1 MQSIRRWH
9 HPSLRCF
16 AVALLAAFAA
26 IPGAHAGDWL
36 YRVRPHDNIWTLTS
50 RYLKPGMPWQ
60 KLQAYN
66 KVADPYHLPPGSSL
80 RIPVAWLRVQPA
92 EATVAAVAGDATAFL
107 PGQTSPVPVTPGM
120 KLGYGARID
129 TGAHASLTLE
139 FADGSRV
146 LVQDGS
152 ELTLDRMSAYGDT
165 GMADTQLRLQHG
177 RISNAV
183 TPMPGNTAHFTV
195 QTPGAISSVRGTHF
209 RVAAADGHSQAEVL
223 KGRVDVAGQRRH
235 VQVGHGAGVAVAD
248 GQRPGRVHRLL
259 QAPALDCPARPV
271 TRLAY
276 PLDWTALHGAA
287 HYRVQIAPDARFE
300 TLLLDRVTGAE
311 PHASLP
317 DLPNGDYALRVR
329 GIDADGL
336 EGLDADCVLHAAMH
350 PQPPLVQ
357 EPQAGGKARDERPS
371 FRWSESS
378 EAASYAW
385 QLASDAQFAHLL
397 AERPQL
403 TGDHVRAPQALPLG
417 RYYWR
422 IASRDRAGRLGPY
435 TDALP
440 FDRVAP
446 PPAPSVGE
454 PRRSGNA
461 LTLAWPAGTPGQR
474 YRVQLAHDAGFAHP
488 KVDRTVDQPSLQVRK
503 PGSGTWY
510 VRVRTIDTDG
520 YAGDW
525 GPVQKIRLP
534 CIPCRV
540 AAGVG
545 GGAVVLWLLL

>member
-1 MQSIRRWH
+1 MQSIRRRH
-9 HPSLRCF
+9 SLFARCL
-16 AVALLAAFAA
+16 AVATLALLVT
-26 IPGAHAGDWL
+26 PGARAGDW
-36 YRVRPHDNIWTLTS
+36 YYHVRPHDNIWTLAG
-50 RYLKPGMPWQ
+50 RYLKPDVPWQ

-66 KVADPYHLPPGSSL
+66 KVADPRHLPPGSRL

-92 EATVAAVAGDATAFL
+92 SATVVAVTGDARARL
-107 PGQTSPVPVTPGM
+107 PGQAAATPVTPGM
-120 KLGYGARID
+120 KLGYGTRID
-129 TGAHASLTLE
+129 TAAHASLTLE
-139 FADGSRV
+139 FADGSRM
-146 LVQDGS
+146 LMQDDS
-152 ELTLDRMSAYGDT
+152 ALTLDRMSAYGSS
-165 GMADTQLRLQHG
+165 GMADTRLRLQRG

-183 TPMPGNTAHFTV
+183 TPMPGNTAHFIV

-209 RVAAADGHSQAEVL
+209 RVAAADGHSQTEVL

-235 VQVGHGAGVAVAD
+235 VQVAHGSGVAVAD
-248 GQRPGRVHRLL
+248 GQRPGRVRRLL
-259 QAPALDCPARPV
+259 PAPALDCPTRPV
-271 TRLAY
+271 TRIAY
-276 PLDWTALHGAA
+276 PLGWTALPGAA
-287 HYRVQIAPDARFE
+287 HYRVQIAPDIRFE
-300 TLLLDRVTGAE
+300 TLLLDRVTGAQ

-329 GIDADGL
+329 GIDGDSL
-336 EGLDADCVLHAAMH
+336 EGLDASCTLHAAMH

-357 EPQAGGKARDERPS
+357 EPQSGGKARDERPR

-385 QLASDAQFAHLL
+385 QLATDAQFTHPL

-422 IASRDRAGRLGPY
+422 IASRDRNGLLGPY

-454 PRRSGNA
+454 PKRSGDQ
-461 LTLAWPAGTPGQR
+461 LTLGWPAGTPGQR
-474 YRVQLAHDAGFAHP
+474 YRIQMAHDARFAHP
-488 KVDRTVDQPSLQVRK
+488 AVDQTVDTPSLQIRK

-520 YAGDW
+520 YVGDW

-545 GGAVVLWLLL
+545 GGAALLWLLL